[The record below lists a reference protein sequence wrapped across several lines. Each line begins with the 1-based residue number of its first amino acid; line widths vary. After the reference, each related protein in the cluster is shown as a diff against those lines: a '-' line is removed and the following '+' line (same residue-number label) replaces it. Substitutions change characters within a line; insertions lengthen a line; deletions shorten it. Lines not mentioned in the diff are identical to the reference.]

1 MIGCRK
7 PSVDTEYLI
16 EVFLNIWSK
25 LSSSI
30 REEGLEETV
39 MFPDISVVGISSFFY
54 LSSNRGDK
62 MPYFSKA
69 VDEDENISIYNT
81 YKGAR

>member
-1 MIGCRK
+1 
-7 PSVDTEYLI
+7 
-16 EVFLNIWSK
+16 
-25 LSSSI
+25 
-30 REEGLEETV
+30 
-39 MFPDISVVGISSFFY
+39 MFPDMSVVGISSFFY
-54 LSSNRGDK
+54 LYSNRGDK

>member
-1 MIGCRK
+1 M
-7 PSVDTEYLI
+7 L
-16 EVFLNIWSK
+16 LNISSK

-30 REEGLEETV
+30 REEGLRETV
-39 MFPDISVVGISSFFY
+39 MFPDISVVDISSFFHLY
-54 LSSNRGDK
+54 SNRGDK

-81 YKGAR
+81 YKGVR

>member
-1 MIGCRK
+1 M
-7 PSVDTEYLI
+7 L
-16 EVFLNIWSK
+16 LNIWSK

-30 REEGLEETV
+30 REKGLGETV
-39 MFPDISVVGISSFFY
+39 MFPDMSVVGISGFFY
-54 LSSNRGDK
+54 LYSNRRDK
-62 MPYFSKA
+62 IPYFSKE

>member
-1 MIGCRK
+1 MI
-7 PSVDTEYLI
+7 
-16 EVFLNIWSK
+16 
-25 LSSSI
+25 
-30 REEGLEETV
+30 
-39 MFPDISVVGISSFFY
+39 FPDISVVGISGFFHLY
-54 LSSNRGDK
+54 SNRGDK